1 MDLFIST
8 TFRLEVVK
16 AFFTL
21 LFLLFTQ
28 SQVFAHCAMCKTTM
42 EQTTNSNSIIYLG
55 LAALS
60 LFIPALILFG
70 VMLLVIYKYR

>member
-8 TFRLEVVK
+8 AFRLEIIKVLFGV
-16 AFFTL
+16 
-21 LFLLFTQ
+21 LFLLFCS
-28 SQVFAHCAMCKTTM
+28 SQTLAHCAMCKATM
-42 EQTTNSNSIIYLG
+42 EQANTNSTAYIA

-60 LFIPALILFG
+60 LFVPALVLFL